1 MSKRLEYL
9 KALDYLQKAHKKIH
23 KSLSVFKQSSSD
35 EVVLGQMLEA
45 YGHLAESLKAM
56 GYKPNE

>member
-9 KALDYLQKAHKKIH
+9 KALNCLQKAHKNIY
-23 KSLSVFKQSSSD
+23 KSLSVFKESDSD

-56 GYKPNE
+56 GYKP